1 MPVCAGGGWIF
12 RCAESASPA
21 FWKSPGRAEKS
32 SVLEVIIAAK
42 PLPRLPFLIETE
54 SVYAHA
60 DGVGPPD
67 GVREKCGAVYS
78 EALEK
83 AGRQRLDLHTKR
95 TFTSLQM
102 AIKMDE
108 STTSMNAS

>member
-1 MPVCAGGGWIF
+1 MPVCAGGVWIF

-21 FWKSPGRAEKS
+21 FWKSPGRAEES

-60 DGVGPPD
+60 DGVGPTEGERD
-67 GVREKCGAVYS
+67 KCGDCLCRAS
-78 EALEK
+78 EE
-83 AGRQRLDLHTKR
+83 AGRQRLSLQTER
-95 TFTSLQM
+95 TFTSSQM

-108 STTSMNAS
+108 STTPMIAF